1 MEDYSRKMLTEI
13 RKMQKQD
20 VELPKSETINESDTI
35 NSRFKI
41 LMEEALTDVKK
52 KPINEEN
59 DSEKKSDEGE
69 PFVVR
74 KTDVQFGNT
83 RQTQESTIR
92 KTIGDVDFKEDAL
105 KYYPDIKDLVIN
117 GELNGLGVTFQFRY
131 KDPSG
136 DGCYIWADGLQLTD
150 TNAKTISK
158 IRDCFLNW
166 KQTLVD
172 DGDLMEKL
180 YKAATRD

>member
-1 MEDYSRKMLTEI
+1 MADFLRKMLNEI
-13 RKMQKQD
+13 RNAEMQKD
-20 VELPKSETINESDTI
+20 LELPKSETINEADTL
-35 NSRFKI
+35 NNRFKI
-41 LMEEALTDVKK
+41 LMEEAVTDVKK
-52 KPINEEN
+52 KPLREN
-59 DSEKKSDEGE
+59 KDDGSEEGE

-74 KTDVQFGNT
+74 KTDVQFGST
-83 RQTQESTIR
+83 RQTQETTIR
-92 KTIGDVDFKEDAL
+92 KTVGDVEFKQDAL
-105 KYYPDIKDLVIN
+105 KYYPKIKDLVIN
-117 GELNGLGVTFQFRY
+117 GELNGLGLTFQFRY

-150 TNAKTISK
+150 TNAKTVSK

-180 YKAATRD
+180 HKASTKE

>member
-1 MEDYSRKMLTEI
+1 MSELLIRNMLREI
-13 RKMQKQD
+13 RKAQSQENM
-20 VELPKSETINESDTI
+20 ELPKSKGITESDTL
-35 NSRFKI
+35 NNRFKI
-41 LMEEALTDVKK
+41 LMEEAVDNIKK
-52 KPINEEN
+52 KPINEE
-59 DSEKKSDEGE
+59 KSDEGE
-69 PFVVR
+69 PFIIR

-83 RQTQESTIR
+83 RQTQEATIR

-105 KYYPDIKDLVIN
+105 KYYPNIKDLVIN

-136 DGCYIWADGLQLTD
+136 DGCYVWADGLQLTD
-150 TNAKTISK
+150 TNAKTIAK

-166 KQTLVD
+166 KQTLID